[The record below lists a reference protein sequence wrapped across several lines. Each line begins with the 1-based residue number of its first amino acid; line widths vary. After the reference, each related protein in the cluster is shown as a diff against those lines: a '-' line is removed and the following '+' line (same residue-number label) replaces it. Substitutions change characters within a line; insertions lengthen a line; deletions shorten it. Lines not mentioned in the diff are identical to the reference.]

1 MVNEAVGEMDEEE
14 GRYFPAGE
22 NDQTDYSTLCL
33 DVARQL
39 HDLAAVLEQS
49 ASSPEERVLVIR
61 LGYTRAH
68 LLRIVQNLWLV
79 LRQAEE
85 AIIPQLAPRD
95 GGDA

>member
-1 MVNEAVGEMDEEE
+1 MVNETVGDMDEEE
-14 GRYFPAGE
+14 RRYFSKGE
-22 NDQTDYSTLCL
+22 KEQTDYGSLCL
-33 DVARQL
+33 DVGRQL
-39 HDLAAVLEQS
+39 RDLAAVLEQS

-79 LRQAEE
+79 LREAEE
-85 AIIPQLAPRD
+85 AIIPHLSPRD